1 MTNNNNVTE
10 VYNVRNIAWTASNV
24 NKLLAT
30 LAVSSLLS
38 GCGGGGDSD
47 STPAAKP
54 PIENKKDE
62 TPPVITL
69 VGGKSIT
76 VYLNDKFED
85 PGFTATDN
93 VDGDISKR
101 VKVSYDKPI
110 DTDTVGTY
118 TITYTVTDKAGNKAV
133 VSREVKVESKAI
145 PAPDV
150 ESDKD
155 TEKPQITLKGGEE
168 IIVYLNDEFQDPGF
182 TATDNVDGDISNRV
196 QVSYDK
202 PIDTDTVGTYT
213 ITYKVTD
220 KAGNK
225 ATASRKVTVK
235 SKAVA
240 DIEKPQIT
248 LKGGEEITVY
258 LNDEFQD
265 PGFTATDNVDGD
277 ISKRVQVSGKPD
289 TGTVGTY
296 TLTYK
301 VTDTAGNEA
310 TAKRVVEVVEG
321 IVFRDSDIVL
331 YENEYQHRIWYDVKS
346 DNIDA
351 SKITFELSEQS
362 TATVDKA
369 QGQTPDVELVEV
381 KNSTSKSGYFTLAIH
396 DDEEFEGKERI
407 VVNVLSDKAFV
418 KELNIDLDDGALTR
432 KYSSTNVTDSF
443 PKKKL
448 IVLDDT
454 LYAFDRK
461 SIVKYDLIKKE
472 EITKNSRPYTYF
484 ALGDDDISAAVY
496 EDNIYMLIRD
506 KLYLL
511 NKNDL
516 SLIEE
521 SKVPLNF
528 NFNGYNAKVDIQIT
542 NNTVYVFASQ
552 GFYSNEPNYFSYE
565 LTAKK
570 WAKLP
575 QLPENNQ
582 NDKRTTLV
590 RTTRVHDNKIYVYQK
605 SLLNVFDMDTNQ
617 WSEANIVQDKWHTPY
632 GEDGVWF
639 SDKAQFVGNYAYDFM
654 QGKYEQF
661 LSRYNFETESMD
673 ERRILYVGIDE
684 DSDSFLYK
692 GRVHRFDKQSSAFA
706 LFYMH
711 DQK

>member
-1 MTNNNNVTE
+1 M
-10 VYNVRNIAWTASNV
+10 
-24 NKLLAT
+24 
-30 LAVSSLLS
+30 
-38 GCGGGGDSD
+38 
-47 STPAAKP
+47 
-54 PIENKKDE
+54 
-62 TPPVITL
+62 
-69 VGGKSIT
+69 
-76 VYLNDKFED
+76 
-85 PGFTATDN
+85 
-93 VDGDISKR
+93 
-101 VKVSYDKPI
+101 
-110 DTDTVGTY
+110 
-118 TITYTVTDKAGNKAV
+118 
-133 VSREVKVESKAI
+133 
-145 PAPDV
+145 
-150 ESDKD
+150 
-155 TEKPQITLKGGEE
+155 
-168 IIVYLNDEFQDPGF
+168 
-182 TATDNVDGDISNRV
+182 
-196 QVSYDK
+196 
-202 PIDTDTVGTYT
+202 
-213 ITYKVTD
+213 
-220 KAGNK
+220 
-225 ATASRKVTVK
+225 
-235 SKAVA
+235 
-240 DIEKPQIT
+240 
-248 LKGGEEITVY
+248 
-258 LNDEFQD
+258 
-265 PGFTATDNVDGD
+265 
-277 ISKRVQVSGKPD
+277 
-289 TGTVGTY
+289 
-296 TLTYK
+296 
-301 VTDTAGNEA
+301 
-310 TAKRVVEVVEG
+310 
-321 IVFRDSDIVL
+321 
-331 YENEYQHRIWYDVKS
+331 
-346 DNIDA
+346 
-351 SKITFELSEQS
+351 
-362 TATVDKA
+362 DKA
-369 QGQTPDVELVEV
+369 QGQTLDVELVEV

-472 EITKNSRPYTYF
+472 EITKNSSPYTYF

-542 NNTVYVFASQ
+542 NNTVYVFASH

-684 DSDSFLYK
+684 DSGSFLYK

>member
-38 GCGGGGDSD
+38 GCGGGGGGDSD

-62 TPPVITL
+62 IPPVITL
-69 VGGKSIT
+69 VGSKSIT

-196 QVSYDK
+196 QVSGK
-202 PIDTDTVGTYT
+202 PDTDTVGTYT

-277 ISKRVQVSGKPD
+277 ISKRVQVSGKAD

-369 QGQTPDVELVEV
+369 QGQTLDVELVEV

-432 KYSSTNVTDSF
+432 VYSSTNFTDSF

-472 EITKNSRPYTYF
+472 EITKNSSPYTYF

-542 NNTVYVFASQ
+542 KNTVYVFATQ
-552 GFYSNEPNYFSYE
+552 GFYSKKPNYFSYE
-565 LTAKK
+565 LTAKE

-582 NDKRTTLV
+582 NDKKTTLV
-590 RTTRVHDNKIYVYQK
+590 RTTRVHDNKIHVYQK
-605 SLLNVFDMDTNQ
+605 SLLNVFDMDINQ

-639 SDKAQFVGNYAYDFM
+639 SDKTQFVGNYAYDFM
-654 QGKYEQF
+654 HGEYEQF

-684 DSDSFLYK
+684 GSDSFLYK
-692 GRVHRFDKQSSAFA
+692 GRVHRLNKQSSAFA

>member
-1 MTNNNNVTE
+1 M
-10 VYNVRNIAWTASNV
+10 RNIAWTASNV

-38 GCGGGGDSD
+38 GCGGGGGDSD

-69 VGGKSIT
+69 VGSKSIT
-76 VYLNDKFED
+76 VYLNDKFQD

-93 VDGDISKR
+93 VDGDISNR
-101 VKVSYDKPI
+101 VQVSGKP

-150 ESDKD
+150 ENDKD

-168 IIVYLNDEFQDPGF
+168 IIVYLNDEFQDQGF

-240 DIEKPQIT
+240 DTEKPQIT

-277 ISKRVQVSGKPD
+277 ISKRVQVSGKAD

-362 TATVDKA
+362 TATVEKA
-369 QGQTPDVELVEV
+369 QGQTLDVELVEV

-418 KELNIDLDDGALTR
+418 KELNIDLDDTDSKGLVEHGALTDIGQVPYITR
-432 KYSSTNVTDSF
+432 V
-443 PKKKL
+443 
-448 IVLDDT
+448 VLDDM
-454 LYAFDRK
+454 LYAFDGLK
-461 SIVKYDLIKKE
+461 IAKYDLINQSRVKYLDLTHWSINFDIQPYSPQVVIYQD
-472 EITKNSRPYTYF
+472 EIYW
-484 ALGDDDISAAVY
+484 
-496 EDNIYMLIRD
+496 
-506 KLYLL
+506 L
-511 NKNDL
+511 NKNKLYQVDKNDL
-516 SLIEE
+516 TPRLVSL
-521 SKVPLNF
+521 VPADFRHDSHPQQKILATLGN
-528 NFNGYNAKVDIQIT
+528 KL
-542 NNTVYVFASQ
+542 YVFDKGNGGIHGYHSYDFETGEWLGLPDFPDEGAYWKNLVISVS
-552 GFYSNEPNYFSYE
+552 GTKVVGDDIYILEGKDFSVFNTKEWTWLQVGTRYKGKSAVE
-565 LTAKK
+565 
-570 WAKLP
+570 AKLS
-575 QLPENNQ
+575 
-582 NDKRTTLV
+582 DRA
-590 RTTRVHDNKIYVYQK
+590 H
-605 SLLNVFDMDTNQ
+605 
-617 WSEANIVQDKWHTPY
+617 
-632 GEDGVWF
+632 F
-639 SDKAQFVGNYAYDFM
+639 SGSFAYDFLNRDKV
-654 QGKYEQF
+654 KYF
-661 LSRYNFETESMD
+661 TRYEFDADMKVTSVD
-673 ERRILYVGIDE
+673 ERVIPYFDYDPIM
-684 DSDSFLYK
+684 YK
-692 GRVHRFDKQSSAFA
+692 GR
-706 LFYMH
+706 LYMTDGKSTDLLSIYWGDNH
-711 DQK
+711 